1 MTTINSSSN
10 SQDDDFWVKNI
21 QKGDERAFE
30 ILFKKYYLPLTRFTW
45 RYVNSKAIAEE
56 LIQELFANLWEK
68 RNDWEMDT
76 EKSIRAYLYKSA
88 RNLALNQ
95 IKHQKIKE
103 KYDIEWMS
111 RKENPSIEFHDQNRE
126 QQIRNAIDQAIEEL
140 PARSKMTYK
149 LHRYDGLTYPEIA
162 EVMEV
167 SVKTVE
173 SQMTR
178 TLKTLRDRLS
188 YLLPYII
195 IALLTG

>member
-10 SQDDDFWVKNI
+10 NQDDDFWVENI
-21 QKGDERAFE
+21 RNGDGKAFE
-30 ILFKKYYLPLTRFTW
+30 ILFKKYYLPLTRFVW

-56 LIQELFANLWEK
+56 LIQELFTILWEK
-68 RNDWEMDT
+68 REDWDMDT

-95 IKHQKIKE
+95 IKHQKIKD
-103 KYDIEWMS
+103 KYESEWMS
-111 RKENPSIEFHDQNRE
+111 RKENPVIEFHDQKRE

-178 TLKTLRDRLS
+178 TLKNLRDRLS
-188 YLLPYII
+188 YLLPYFI